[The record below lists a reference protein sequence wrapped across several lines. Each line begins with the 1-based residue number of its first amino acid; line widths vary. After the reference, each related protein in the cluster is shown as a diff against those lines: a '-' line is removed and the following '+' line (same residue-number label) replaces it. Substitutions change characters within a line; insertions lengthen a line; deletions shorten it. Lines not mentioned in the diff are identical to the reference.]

1 MYCYINM
8 YAIGLAVVVPGDLAV
23 WLTTR
28 SPLSTGSA
36 VQQVTAID
44 IRVFRGGGTAV
55 RRDISGYRKV
65 LPPMAFP
72 MSPTDAMFLVAET
85 SKRPM
90 HVGALAL
97 LSRPDGAGP
106 SFVRDAFA
114 AALDRDQVAPLW
126 RRRPSRA
133 LSSLGQWYWHT
144 DAEVDLDYHV
154 QIRALPRR
162 AGQKALWNMVSELH
176 AERLDRSRPLWQMHL
191 IEGLAEGQYALYIKT
206 HHALADGVSTMRLL
220 RQTISSDPDR
230 RGMPALWEATEHPP
244 GDDTITSGTGISPL
258 AAARRVLGVAGDLAG
273 ITPALA
279 DTAWRAVRRRGGP
292 LTLTAPHTPF
302 SVAIDGARSFAG
314 RGFPI
319 DRLRLV
325 AKHTDSTLND
335 VVLAMCGG
343 ALRRYLL
350 ARHALP
356 GAPLMAM
363 VPVSLRVD
371 EPAGAPDAVPGNRI
385 GTLACCLGTH
395 LADPAERLAAVQAS
409 MREGKAALAGR
420 SQVQM
425 LAMSALGAIPLAL
438 AMTLG
443 RTPGPLRPP
452 NVMISNVPGPKEPLY
467 WNGARFDALYPLSV
481 VADGQALNITCTS
494 INDQISFGL
503 TGCRRAV
510 PRIDTLADALGR
522 ELDLLDA
529 FHRIPQTGHG
539 RRRNPRRHK

>member
-1 MYCYINM
+1 
-8 YAIGLAVVVPGDLAV
+8 
-23 WLTTR
+23 
-28 SPLSTGSA
+28 
-36 VQQVTAID
+36 
-44 IRVFRGGGTAV
+44 
-55 RRDISGYRKV
+55 
-65 LPPMAFP
+65 MAFP
-72 MSPTDAMFLVAET
+72 MSPTDALFLVVET
-85 SKRPM
+85 PKRPM

-106 SFVRDAFA
+106 NFVRDAFA

-126 RRRPSRA
+126 RRRPRRS
-133 LSSLGQWYWHT
+133 LGSLGQWYWHT
-144 DAEVDLDYHV
+144 DTDVDLDYHV
-154 QIRALPRR
+154 RISALPRR
-162 AGQKALWNMVSELH
+162 AGRNALWNMVSELH
-176 AERLDRSRPLWQMHL
+176 SETLDRSRPLWQMHL
-191 IEGLAEGQYALYIKT
+191 IEGLADGQYALYIKT

-220 RQTISSDPDR
+220 RQTVSSDPDR
-230 RGMPALWEATEHPP
+230 LGMAALWEATEVPRS
-244 GDDTITSGTGISPL
+244 DDATTATTVVGPL
-258 AAARRVLGVAGDLAG
+258 TAARRVLGVTGDLAG
-273 ITPALA
+273 MAPALA
-279 DTAWRAVRRRGGP
+279 DTAWRAAHRRGGP
-292 LTLTAPHTPF
+292 LTLTAPHTQF
-302 SVAIDGARSFAG
+302 NVAIDAARCFAG
-314 RGFPI
+314 RSFPI

-325 AKHTDSTLND
+325 AKHTDATLND

-356 GAPLMAM
+356 SAPLMAT
-363 VPVSLRVD
+363 VPVSLRAD
-371 EPAGAPDAVPGNRI
+371 EPVGAPDAVPGNKI

-395 LADPAERLAAVQAS
+395 LADPAERLAAGQAS

-420 SQVQM
+420 SPVQV
-425 LAMSALGAIPLAL
+425 LAMSALGATPLAL

-510 PRIDTLADALGR
+510 PRIDTLAEALGR

-529 FHRIPQTGHG
+529 FHRIG
-539 RRRNPRRHK
+539 RGRSRNPRRRHK

>member
-1 MYCYINM
+1 
-8 YAIGLAVVVPGDLAV
+8 
-23 WLTTR
+23 
-28 SPLSTGSA
+28 
-36 VQQVTAID
+36 VTAID
-44 IRVFRGGGTAV
+44 IRMFRGRGTDA
-55 RRDISGYRKV
+55 RRDISVYRKV

-72 MSPTDAMFLVAET
+72 MSPADALFLVAET
-85 SKRPM
+85 HKRPM

-106 SFVRDAFA
+106 NFVRDTFA
-114 AALDRDQVAPLW
+114 AALDRDQAAPLW
-126 RRRPSRA
+126 RRRPRRS

-144 DAEVDLDYHV
+144 DSEIDLDYHV
-154 QIRALPRR
+154 QISALPRR
-162 AGQKALWNMVSELH
+162 AGQTVLWNLVSELH
-176 AERLDRSRPLWQMHL
+176 SETLDRSRPLWQMHL
-191 IEGLAEGQYALYIKT
+191 IEGLADGQYALYIKT
-206 HHALADGVSTMRLL
+206 HHALADGISTMRLL
-220 RQTISSDPDR
+220 RQTVSSDPDR

-244 GDDTITSGTGISPL
+244 RDSTMPATTGVSPL
-258 AAARRVLGVAGDLAG
+258 AAARRVLGAAGDLA
-273 ITPALA
+273 ILAPALA

-302 SVAIDGARSFAG
+302 NVAIEGARSFAG
-314 RGFPI
+314 RSFPI

-325 AKHTDSTLND
+325 AKHTDATLND

-343 ALRRYLL
+343 ALRRYLI

-356 GAPLMAM
+356 GAPLMAT
-363 VPVSLRVD
+363 VPVSLRGD
-371 EPAGAPDAVPGNRI
+371 EPDGAPGPVPGNKI

-395 LADPAERLAAVQAS
+395 LADPAERLAAVQTS

-420 SQVQM
+420 SQVQV
-425 LAMSALGAIPLAL
+425 LAMSALGATPLAL

-443 RTPGPLRPP
+443 RIPGPLRPP
-452 NVMISNVPGPKEPLY
+452 NVMISNVPGPTDPLY

-494 INDQISFGL
+494 INNQISFGL

-529 FHRIPQTGHG
+529 FHRIRQTGRG
-539 RRRNPRRHK
+539 RRRNPRRRHM